1 MANPDPSRRT
11 RWRKGQ
17 SGNPSGKAADPE
29 HERTV
34 AETLKRLLHSRTLG
48 TTTLPDGKLVID
60 ALCEAMLKYALKGN
74 AILIREILDRTEGRV
89 PLPAPAAA
97 AGEPRDDCVIVVPS
111 ARTDDG
117 ADDPPLILS
126 RTGRI
131 ITLIH
136 HATDNARSHRIFDR
150 IEPHLGGPVR

>member
-1 MANPDPSRRT
+1 MANRDPSRKT

-34 AETLKRLLHSRTLG
+34 AETLRRLLHSRTLG
-48 TTTLPDGKLVID
+48 ATTLADGKPVID

-89 PLPAPAAA
+89 PLPAPAPAA
-97 AGEPRDDCVIVVPS
+97 DAGEPRDCVIVVPS
-111 ARTDDG
+111 FVPADGIDDL
-117 ADDPPLILS
+117 PPE
-126 RTGRI
+126 GQ
-131 ITLIH
+131 
-136 HATDNARSHRIFDR
+136 
-150 IEPHLGGPVR
+150 GGGT